1 MGYESLSNLEA
12 AVKQDPELQE
22 TADSAIGDAFANRT
36 EDLAATSEID
46 GDEIGDSRSGSA
58 LRHGAAD
65 AAEDETADETEDEIE
80 KKPGFLLRS
89 LPTMAVGIVIG
100 VAIALGGMGFADTGK
115 GNAPATNSDQ
125 SGELGGAA
133 AGTTGATQANLPDA
147 SQTVTVAGVK
157 SDRIAR
163 TLEATGT
170 VQALDLL
177 PILPQSPGL
186 QIQQVLV
193 DEGDYV
199 TAGQVMAI
207 LDDSVV
213 RSQIL
218 DAQAQVE
225 SLRSSQIQT
234 EAGVWQAKSAL
245 TQAQAGET
253 EAQAAISQAQAA
265 KSEAEAG
272 LRSAIAAKSEVE
284 AALAGAQAAKV
295 EAEAGR
301 AQAVAN
307 LARAKAELAQ
317 AERELQRYQS
327 LANAGAISQQEL
339 DIRLTTVEN
348 ALEAVRVAE
357 ANIKSA
363 DARIQSA
370 VANISSAEARVKSTE
385 SNVSSAAARV
395 ENAVANIRN
404 AEARLERA
412 AANVTSAQSQ
422 VESARATVN
431 SAAANVRSSEARAEQ
446 VQTQG
451 EQTLVRAPASGI
463 VAERIARVGDVTSG
477 SGKLFSIIANGELE
491 LHVKVPETQLPL
503 VKIGASV
510 KVTSDADSRIELQGT
525 VREISPLIDAN
536 SRQATVKVSL
546 PSSDLLRS
554 GMFLRAALTTSTT
567 EGLIVPAK
575 AVLPQADSSSIVYR
589 LTENDIVQAQPVQVG
604 QVIDAVGNDLSKAT
618 IEIQSGLEVGDI
630 IVVDGAAF
638 VKSGDRVKVV
648 DR

>member
-1 MGYESLSNLEA
+1 MGYESLSNPEA
-12 AVKQDPELQE
+12 VVKQDFELKEIADAEDPTAREIGGGDWGLTLPEGN
-22 TADSAIGDAFANRT
+22 AGDA
-36 EDLAATSEID
+36 EGEM
-46 GDEIGDSRSGSA
+46 
-58 LRHGAAD
+58 
-65 AAEDETADETEDEIE
+65 ADEASDEVGGGS
-80 KKPGFLLRS
+80 GFLLRS

-100 VAIALGGMGFADTGK
+100 VAIALGGMGFTDTGK
-115 GNAPATNSDQ
+115 GKVPAANADGNV
-125 SGELGGAA
+125 
-133 AGTTGATQANLPDA
+133 AGTTAAPSASQGA
-147 SQTVTVAGVK
+147 SQTVTVAAVK

-207 LDDSVV
+207 LDDSMV
-213 RSQIL
+213 RSQVL

-225 SLRSSQIQT
+225 SMRSLQIQSET
-234 EAGVWQAKSAL
+234 GVWQAKSAL
-245 TQAQAGET
+245 AQAKAGET

-272 LRSAIAAKSEVE
+272 LRSALAAKSEVE
-284 AALAGAQAAKV
+284 AALVGAKAAKV

-307 LARAKAELAQ
+307 LARAKTELAQ
-317 AERELQRYQS
+317 AERELERYQS

-370 VANISSAEARVKSTE
+370 VANISNTEARLKSAE
-385 SNVSSAAARV
+385 SNVSSASARV
-395 ENAVANIRN
+395 ASATGNIRS

-412 AANVTSAQSQ
+412 KEQVASAQSQ
-422 VESARATVN
+422 VESARATVK
-431 SAAANVRSSEARAEQ
+431 SAAANVISSQARAEQ
-446 VQTQG
+446 VQTQR

-477 SGKLFSIIANGELE
+477 SGRLFSIIANGELE
-491 LHVKVPETQLPL
+491 LHVKIPETQLPL

-510 KVTSDADSRIELQGT
+510 QVTSDADPRISLQGT

-546 PSSDLLRS
+546 PSSDLLRA

-575 AVLPQADSSSIVYR
+575 AVLPQADGNSIVYR
-589 LTENDIVQAQPVQVG
+589 LTENNIVQAQPVEVG
-604 QVIDAVGNDLSKAT
+604 QVIDNSNNLSQAS
-618 IEIQSGLEVGDI
+618 IEIRSGLDVGDI

-638 VKSGDRVKVV
+638 LKSGDRVKVV

>member
-1 MGYESLSNLEA
+1 MGYESLSNLED
-12 AVKQDPELQE
+12 AVKEDPKRQE
-22 TADSAIGDAFANRT
+22 TADSAIAEAFANRT

-46 GDEIGDSRSGSA
+46 GDEIGDSLPGSA
-58 LRHGAAD
+58 LRHRAAD
-65 AAEDETADETEDEIE
+65 VAEDEDEAEDEVE
-80 KKPGFLLRS
+80 KKSEWLLRS

-115 GNAPATNSDQ
+115 GNAPATNSD
-125 SGELGGAA
+125 GKVAA
-133 AGTTGATQANLPDA
+133 AGATGAAQVNLPGA

-163 TLEATGT
+163 ALEATGT

-193 DEGDYV
+193 DEGDFV

-245 TQAQAGET
+245 EQAQAGES

-327 LANAGAISQQEL
+327 LASAGAISQQEL
-339 DIRLTTVEN
+339 DNRLTTVEN

-370 VANISSAEARVKSTE
+370 VANISSTEARVKSVE

-395 ENAVANIRN
+395 ESAVANIRN

-431 SAAANVRSSEARAEQ
+431 SAAANVISSQARAEQ

-451 EQTLVRAPASGI
+451 DRTLVRAPASGI

-510 KVTSDADSRIELQGT
+510 KVTSDADSRIDLQGT

-575 AVLPQADSSSIVYR
+575 AVLPQADGSSIVYR
-589 LTENDIVQAQPVQVG
+589 LKDNDIVEAQPVQVG
-604 QVIDAVGNDLSKAT
+604 QVINAVGNDLSKAT
-618 IEIQSGLEVGDI
+618 IEIQSGLEVGDA

-638 VKSGDRVKVV
+638 VKNGDRVKVV
-648 DR
+648 DNW

>member
-12 AVKQDPELQE
+12 AVKEDPELQE
-22 TADSAIGDAFANRT
+22 TANAAIGDALANRT

-46 GDEIGDSRSGSA
+46 GDEIGDSLLEESA
-58 LRHGAAD
+58 SRHRAAD
-65 AAEDETADETEDEIE
+65 AGEDETADAAADEDATADEVE
-80 KKPGFLLRS
+80 AKPGFLLRS

-100 VAIALGGMGFADTGK
+100 VAIALSGMGFADTGK
-115 GNAPATNSDQ
+115 DKAPATNSAE
-125 SGELGGAA
+125 SGELRGAA
-133 AGTTGATQANLPDA
+133 QTNLPEA

-225 SLRSSQIQT
+225 SLRSSQAQT

-253 EAQAAISQAQAA
+253 EAQAALSQAQAA

-339 DIRLTTVEN
+339 DIRLTKVEN

-370 VANISSAEARVKSTE
+370 IANISSTAARVKSAE
-385 SNVSSAAARV
+385 SNVSIAAARV
-395 ENAVANIRN
+395 ESALANIRN

-422 VESARATVN
+422 VESARAMVN
-431 SAAANVRSSEARAEQ
+431 SAAANVRSSEARVEQ
-446 VQTQG
+446 VQTQR

-463 VAERIARVGDVTSG
+463 VAERIARVGDVTG

-510 KVTSDADSRIELQGT
+510 KVTSDADSRIDLQGT

-546 PSSDLLRS
+546 PSSDLLRV
-554 GMFLRAALTTSTT
+554 GMFLRAALTISTT
-567 EGLIVPAK
+567 EGLVVPAK
-575 AVLPQADSSSIVYR
+575 AVLPQADGSSIVYR
-589 LTENDIVQAQPVQVG
+589 LKDNDIVEAQPVQVG
-604 QVIDAVGNDLSKAT
+604 QVIDAVGSDLSKAT
-618 IEIQSGLEVGDI
+618 IEIQSGLDVGDI

-638 VKSGDRVKVV
+638 LKSGARVKVV
-648 DR
+648 DN